1 MHNRPTHERSSETG
15 NINPE
20 FITHLSLSVNDC
32 SFGDIMNPEIEEQQR
47 LASQFKDQLSS
58 MEEEERRLNE
68 RIMMLEAKLV
78 VQELQSKVKV
88 KRDVINQLQNRISE
102 LEAKLENT
110 DEMIAPQQELPQQDP
125 PQRVHF

>member
-1 MHNRPTHERSSETG
+1 
-15 NINPE
+15 
-20 FITHLSLSVNDC
+20 
-32 SFGDIMNPEIEEQQR
+32 MNPEIEEQQR

-68 RIMMLEAKLV
+68 RIMLLEAKLV

-88 KRDVINQLQNRISE
+88 KRDVINQLQNRINE
-102 LEAKLENT
+102 LEAKLEQT
-110 DEMIAPQQELPQQDP
+110 DEIIAPQQES